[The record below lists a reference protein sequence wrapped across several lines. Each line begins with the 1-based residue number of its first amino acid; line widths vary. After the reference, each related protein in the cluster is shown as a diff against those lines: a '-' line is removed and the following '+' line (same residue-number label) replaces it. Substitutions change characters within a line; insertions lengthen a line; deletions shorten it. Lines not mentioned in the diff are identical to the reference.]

1 MPLIES
7 IRRKYQ
13 EGVPIT
19 QIAKEENVD
28 YKTVRKY
35 IDMEDF
41 SQNIED
47 YVRTQKAKIIDPYV
61 EELTNLL
68 NENKKN
74 WHKQRLTSQRV
85 FDILKEKHPEAE
97 ISYYSV
103 NRFVKTW
110 KIENIKKN
118 EAGFSHLK
126 WYPGEAQADFGEA
139 DFIWLGTKLRLKY
152 FVLSFPYSNVAYC
165 QLFRGEN
172 CECVCQAL
180 INLFE
185 YIGGYLK

>member
-1 MPLIES
+1 MLTMPLIES

-47 YVRTQKAKIIDPYV
+47 HVRTQKAKIIDPYV

-68 NENKKN
+68 NENKK
-74 WHKQRLTSQRV
+74 
-85 FDILKEKHPEAE
+85 
-97 ISYYSV
+97 
-103 NRFVKTW
+103 
-110 KIENIKKN
+110 
-118 EAGFSHLK
+118 
-126 WYPGEAQADFGEA
+126 
-139 DFIWLGTKLRLKY
+139 KL
-152 FVLSFPYSNVAYC
+152 A
-165 QLFRGEN
+165 
-172 CECVCQAL
+172 
-180 INLFE
+180 
-185 YIGGYLK
+185 